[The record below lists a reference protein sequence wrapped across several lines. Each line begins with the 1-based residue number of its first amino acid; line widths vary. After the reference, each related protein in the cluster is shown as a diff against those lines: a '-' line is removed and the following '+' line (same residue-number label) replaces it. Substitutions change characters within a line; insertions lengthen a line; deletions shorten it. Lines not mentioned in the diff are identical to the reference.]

1 MRDSAS
7 VFGMTFNYQF
17 YSQNLSVMFEMFQL
31 GFMTNAF
38 IATVIMGLLLAYF
51 GVHVVGRGIVF
62 VDLALGQISSLGVA
76 IAAYLGTGA
85 TWIPITTTL
94 VGAFLLSLIKIDDKR
109 LKQEAI
115 IGIIYAICSAATV
128 LLISKSAHG
137 DSDIQEVLFGN
148 ILAVSWEQIIT
159 LAIVFGILGIVH
171 FIFRKQF
178 FAITKMYED
187 NRGDEVGIFNF
198 WNFLFYISIGLAI
211 VFAVEIGGVIPIFA
225 YLIIPGVCGI
235 MLSKSNMVV
244 ILSALGLSVLGG
256 FFGLNMSFNYDFPAG
271 SSIVAVLGMLFV
283 LVSIYNLISSAGK
296 KAEQSKTEAEVL

>member
-1 MRDSAS
+1 
-7 VFGMTFNYQF
+7 
-17 YSQNLSVMFEMFQL
+17 MFEMFNL

-38 IATVIMGLLLAYF
+38 IAIVIIGLLLAYL

-76 IAAYLGTGA
+76 IAAYLGTGT
-85 TWIPITTTL
+85 TWIPIAATL
-94 VGAFLLSLIKIDDKR
+94 VGAFLLSLIKIEDKR

-148 ILAVSWEQIIT
+148 ILAVSWGQITT
-159 LAIVFGILGIVH
+159 LAIVFGILGLLH
-171 FIFRKQF
+171 FIFRKKF
-178 FAITKMYED
+178 FELTKKYEE
-187 NRGDEVGIFNF
+187 NRGDEVGLFNF

-211 VFAVEIGGVIPIFA
+211 VFAVEVGGVIPIFA
-225 YLIIPGVCGI
+225 YLIIPSVCGI
-235 MLSKSNMVV
+235 MISTSNTIV
-244 ILSALGLSVLGG
+244 ISSALVLSVLGG

-271 SSIVAVLGMLFV
+271 SSIVAVLGVLFI
-283 LVSIYNLISSAGK
+283 LVSAYNLISGSK
-296 KAEQSKTEAEVL
+296 KEFQKDQAQVQS